1 MSRFASMLIAAL
13 LATSAIAQERTLAE
27 MHDVALRNDP
37 RMRQLALEDEQTT
50 LRLQNIDAERRPA
63 LTVEADAQYQSDVVE
78 LPFTLPGG
86 GSPPTAPRDTYDVR
100 LRVEQIIVDPTADA
114 RRDEERARLAEAQ
127 ARVRTSLYALRQE
140 LNEAFF
146 GAALLQE
153 RAAQLRTGITDLE
166 ARLDEMRELVAAGAA
181 LPGAAASIEATLLR
195 RRQELLDLQAK
206 SAAARARLARLTGTP
221 VAAEERLVLPELA
234 EAAERARHDIAAA
247 RRRPEY
253 EQFQRTRERFDARK
267 RLVDAQ
273 QEPRVLAFGRV
284 GYGKPGL
291 NFLNDGFDAYAVA
304 GVRVQWTPIRWG
316 TTERERRI
324 AELQQEA
331 VLADEA
337 AFTRTLE
344 RAAEGDVAL
353 LDELDAVVQLDDRIV
368 ALRELIHRET
378 LIRYRERVI
387 TTAEYIDAETDV
399 LEARLVRA
407 AHRVEL
413 AQARARLL
421 TLLGLEVR

>member
-1 MSRFASMLIAAL
+1 MLIAAL